1 MENKNKKKLINQ
13 QRLMERLKL
22 PYSVIRYLIET
33 DELEFEMVKG
43 RYIFDE
49 KSVEEFERKFN
60 RDDYLTVGECVEK
73 LRELDFYTTKV
84 RGSRKFTNKLLGIY
98 VTVKT
103 LVDGDYVPNE
113 YRLIMKSF
121 GNVHVTKYILKES
134 FYNTLSYLKNKVD
147 EKENKSLSTKKEEL
161 VENVTNEIKDS
172 NLLLIPPPMSTITK
186 ALKLNL
192 RYV

>member
-1 MENKNKKKLINQ
+1 MKNKNKKNLINQ

-98 VTVKT
+98 ITVKT

-134 FYNTLSYLKNKVD
+134 FFNTLNYLKNKV
-147 EKENKSLSTKKEEL
+147 ENS
-161 VENVTNEIKDS
+161 V
-172 NLLLIPPPMSTITK
+172 
-186 ALKLNL
+186 A
-192 RYV
+192 